1 MKKEEVEKMYKYL
14 IGKNVQKTENSVYK
28 ITDVKYR
35 IHPNF
40 EYLELQYF
48 YIYYN
53 ETDKQIQINSDDWES
68 RSIES
73 ISPYLENRFISDEEF
88 NEVLDKAINAMKK
101 YNK

>member
-28 ITDVKYR
+28 ITNIEYR

-48 YIYYN
+48 YL
-53 ETDKQIQINSDDWES
+53 S
-68 RSIES
+68 
-73 ISPYLENRFISDEEF
+73 
-88 NEVLDKAINAMKK
+88 
-101 YNK
+101 